1 MTKIDLKILALVL
14 VLATILGACSAEGE
28 PGHGSEPT
36 PDTPPGTFTIFTRAD
51 NASTPV
57 SGVSSGWS
65 EYETVY
71 GPEDG
76 THDNELIQ
84 DWVVFFI
91 KTSDSTTSG
100 TGGDAL
106 AGSGTVG
113 YVATS
118 GDATSKAG
126 DDFSFTLPKD
136 SPLNGTYTIVA
147 FANTSAIKTTV
158 GDTEKSGKDAIIPL
172 MGISGAT
179 DYAGCVGKTV
189 DLTDLRAAS
198 VNLPASTVVAGETE
212 TVGRVTVPFS
222 GFRENVV
229 IVNNESQ
236 TTYTDKGGSSHFVGS
251 HSMKNCIEVI
261 RMYAKVE
268 IKLLNSTDGPLALE
282 EVDFGIVNKGAVSL
296 LPDYDILGTGDEHD
310 GQRPSIIS
318 EDSETLTL
326 KPATAM
332 TIGTGNED
340 KKATVIFYVRE
351 SDAGVTHPATGRF
364 MLTMKF
370 RRSNGTTL
378 ETHYSPTDA
387 LQWINRNDHI
397 IIPVKITDVTV
408 DWEVLFYPPIGGYPA
423 VVESKDP
430 FNYWC
435 TFGTQGEFE
444 ISPVITGSSGQ
455 PLTARY
461 VADKTDT
468 STDWPTS
475 GYYPCYSL
483 CLDEIKEYKVIT
495 DGAPRTDGIS
505 IFTKKPAIVA
515 STGEILGELSTNK
528 GIAIVPITIYVKM
541 TKDTDPV
548 ERHRNIYILRAA

>member
-1 MTKIDLKILALVL
+1 M
-14 VLATILGACSAEGE
+14 
-28 PGHGSEPT
+28 
-36 PDTPPGTFTIFTRAD
+36 
-51 NASTPV
+51 
-57 SGVSSGWS
+57 
-65 EYETVY
+65 
-71 GPEDG
+71 
-76 THDNELIQ
+76 
-84 DWVVFFI
+84 
-91 KTSDSTTSG
+91 
-100 TGGDAL
+100 
-106 AGSGTVG
+106 
-113 YVATS
+113 
-118 GDATSKAG
+118 
-126 DDFSFTLPKD
+126 
-136 SPLNGTYTIVA
+136 
-147 FANTSAIKTTV
+147 
-158 GDTEKSGKDAIIPL
+158 
-172 MGISGAT
+172 
-179 DYAGCVGKTV
+179 
-189 DLTDLRAAS
+189 
-198 VNLPASTVVAGETE
+198 VAGETE
-212 TVGRVTVPFS
+212 TVGRITVPFS

-268 IKLLNSTDGPLALE
+268 IKLLNSTDGPLSLE

-461 VADKTDT
+461 VEPDAEGKLSSD
-468 STDWPTS
+468 
-475 GYYPCYSL
+475 YYPCYYL
-483 CLDEIKEYKVIT
+483 KIGTIT
-495 DGAPRTDGIS
+495 ESNVTGSYTPAGS

-515 STGEILGELSTNK
+515 STGEILGELNSNVGT
-528 GIAIVPITIYVKM
+528 AIVPITIYVKM